1 MEDKKKKYLYV
12 SGGKSICYDET
23 TCYYNGKIV
32 PRQPE
37 DADVAVDIIALNMMR
52 TRISGM
58 ASSRFGIKPLRGFF
72 PTSAGHHQN

>member
-52 TRISGM
+52 R
-58 ASSRFGIKPLRGFF
+58 K
-72 PTSAGHHQN
+72 